1 MLPAYLIALPIIA
14 GILSLPI
21 IRRSPHS
28 RLWRVFFPVFTV
40 FHISVSYGLL
50 ALVCS
55 MDGRPPSPAMNVL
68 STIYLTFCCSSFPFY
83 FLYDLIPTRFIVYGL
98 NLEFNIPIALG
109 SVLWALALTMIIV
122 FIKNIRRK
130 TPQQAVPAY
139 VAQGA
144 PSAEP

>member
-1 MLPAYLIALPIIA
+1 M
-14 GILSLPI
+14 
-21 IRRSPHS
+21 H
-28 RLWRVFFPVFTV
+28 
-40 FHISVSYGLL
+40 
-50 ALVCS
+50 
-55 MDGRPPSPAMNVL
+55 VL
-68 STIYLTFCCSSFPFY
+68 DTIFYTFCCSSIPFNI
-83 FLYDLIPTRFIVYGL
+83 LYDLIPNRFIVYEL

-109 SVLWALALTMIIV
+109 SVLWSLALTMITV